1 MWEDGGVRGL
11 LFFDLDDT
19 LLDHA
24 GAEARAQLETFEGR
38 RDVFGA
44 VAFDEWLAAYRRANG
59 RLWAAYG
66 RGEIGREELH
76 RRRFADP
83 LGELGCDPEAADET
97 GAFYLE
103 RYRGAWRLNEGA
115 EELLAAAAKEG
126 EVGIL
131 SNGFRELQRAKLAR
145 FRLERWVK
153 HVVLSEEAGAMKPA
167 REIFDAAVRSACGG
181 DGADGRR
188 KLYLGDHY
196 ETDAVGAKGAGW
208 LPVLYNP
215 SRRPLPAPVLNVARL
230 TDAIPLLAG

>member
-1 MWEDGGVRGL
+1 MRGL
-11 LFFDLDDT
+11 IFFDLDDT

-24 GAEARAQLETFEGR
+24 GAEARAQEETYEGR
-38 RDVFGA
+38 RDVFGS
-44 VAFDEWLAAYRRANG
+44 VAFADWLAAYRGANG

-83 LGELGCDPEAADET
+83 LEELGRDPAAADET

-115 EELLAAAAKEG
+115 EELLAAAAEQG
-126 EVGIL
+126 EVGVL

-167 REIFDAAVRSACGG
+167 RAIFDAAVRAACG
-181 DGADGRR
+181 DDLSDGRR

-215 SRRPLPAPVLNVARL
+215 SRRPFPGPVLHVARL

>member
-1 MWEDGGVRGL
+1 MWEDDGVRGL

-24 GAEARAQLETFEGR
+24 GAEARAQEETFEGK
-38 RDVFGA
+38 RDVFGP
-44 VAFDEWLAAYRRANG
+44 VAFADWLAAYRRANG

-83 LGELGCDPEAADET
+83 LGELGRDPEAADEA

-115 EELLAAAAKEG
+115 EELLAAASKEG
-126 EVGIL
+126 EVGVL

-153 HVVLSEEAGAMKPA
+153 HVVLSEDVGAMKPA
-167 REIFDAAVRSACGG
+167 RAIFDAAVRTALGD
-181 DGADGRR
+181 DGAGGRR

-215 SRRPLPAPVLNVARL
+215 SRRPLPGPVLHVARL